1 MLRLLTAT
9 VASFVIFLALGCTK
23 SSANNPQAQSG
34 GKREVKEPRDPP
46 SPTMGIERQGAERDE
61 N

>member
-46 SPTMGIERQGAERDE
+46 SPTMGIERAED
-61 N
+61 

>member
-1 MLRLLTAT
+1 MLRILTAT

-23 SSANNPQAQSG
+23 SSANNPQGQTGA
-34 GKREVKEPRDPP
+34 KREVKPPRDPP
-46 SPTMGIERQGAERDE
+46 SPTVGIEKQGGGGDQ

>member
-34 GKREVKEPRDPP
+34 GKREVKTPRDPP
-46 SPTMGIERQGAERDE
+46 GPTMDIQRADE
-61 N
+61 D